1 MIASVDQKL
10 GYKLPA
16 FYICLMKQHNGGI
29 PVNTCFLLAD
39 PAENDY
45 KITPLTKNF
54 EKFILSLVNEAYFEI
69 EDRQWLH
76 PLRRLFALAGK
87 RCAAS
92 SQGHGTFSC

>member
-1 MIASVDQKL
+1 MIDEWE
-10 GYKLPA
+10 YPA
-16 FYICLMKQHNGGI
+16 IGVAICDCPSAGHAARSREPKVAH
-29 PVNTCFLLAD
+29 VNQ
-39 PAENDY
+39 ENDY
-45 KITPLTKNF
+45 KITPLAKNF